1 MTLTLVT
8 LTIIGSLTLTSLL
21 DFLVAMQGWILQCRA
36 STLYCLELLLVFTGF
51 NGHCHT
57 CPLATP
63 LFCPSLRFPSGVG
76 WVLNLPCPSPP
87 ACDNLLCPLTPPP
100 SLPVPR
106 VQWVH
111 TGGL

>member
-57 CPLATP
+57 CH
-63 LFCPSLRFPSGVG
+63 SSI
-76 WVLNLPCPSPP
+76 LPV
-87 ACDNLLCPLTPPP
+87 P
-100 SLPVPR
+100 SLPFGRGLGAQPPMPVSPR
-106 VQWVH
+106 LRQPSLPSHAPPKVIDACRYA
-111 TGGL
+111 